1 MSNNLKYLK
10 MEIKTTVLSN
20 GIKYGNVDFKCD
32 LEEKDTNNC
41 SVRALATAFEKSYK
55 MAFMGAQMLFDRKRN
70 QGASGYSVEKMH
82 KNEWLW
88 DKKVTKMGSVVEGQE
103 WRGRQVGKMY
113 HVGGG
118 EKKFRRMS
126 TGTFFKTYTK
136 GTFILVVKGHMFT
149 VKDGEVLGNREDATM
164 LKRPINY
171 AFAIGKE
178 SNRIIKNEK

>member
-1 MSNNLKYLK
+1 

-20 GIKYGNVDFKCD
+20 GIKYGNVDFKCE
-32 LEEKDTNNC
+32 LENEDRNNC

-70 QGASGYSVEKMH
+70 QGASGFSVARMH

-88 DKKVTKMGSVVEGQE
+88 DKKVTRMGRVLEGEEYREEQL
-103 WRGRQVGKMY
+103 GKFY

-118 EKKFRRMS
+118 EKRFRRMS

-136 GTFILVVKGHMFT
+136 GTYILVVRGHMFT
-149 VKDGEVLGNREDATM
+149 IKDGEVLGNRADATM
-164 LKRPINY
+164 LKRPISM
-171 AFAIGKE
+171 AFAIGSVAHRE
-178 SNRIIKNEK
+178 IKINK